1 MRGAKSTTA
10 REHCPMPDWQ
20 IALAVAGIVI
30 ALLLLIGTLLGLIDW
45 SDK

>member
-1 MRGAKSTTA
+1 MD
-10 REHCPMPDWQ
+10 DWQ
-20 IALAVAGIVI
+20 IALAAAGIVI